1 MDADPSPLYVY
12 MEKLGLEAE
21 VGVLYAA
28 LVKQGPS
35 SALQLAKQ
43 TGISRT
49 QVYRHLESLE
59 HYGLASAEQL
69 TYGTLYRA
77 LPLENLE
84 GTFAARETELKG
96 LRRELS
102 SMTQLLQTMAGS
114 AGPKATVQHY
124 YGMAGLKQVNW
135 NLTKADK
142 EFRVFEVAHLDVHL
156 DKTFARRCRERYIER
171 GLISY
176 DLTNDDRVTAA
187 QLEPFTPGH
196 SFFRHL
202 DPEILAINFEV
213 FIYND
218 LITLVDYSKEQ
229 QMALEIHHPSLHAM
243 MRQLY
248 DAMWAIAT
256 PMEIEK

>member
-1 MDADPSPLYVY
+1 MDISPLYDY
-12 MEKLGLEAE
+12 FEKLGLEKE
-21 VGVLYAA
+21 VGILYA
-28 LVKQGPS
+28 LLSKQGPS

-43 TGISRT
+43 SSISRT
-49 QVYRHLESLE
+49 QVYRHLETLQK
-59 HYGLASAEQL
+59 YGLASAEQL

-77 LPLENLE
+77 LPLENIE
-84 GTFAARETELKG
+84 GTFATRETELKT
-96 LRRELS
+96 LRRDLG
-102 SMTQLLQTMAGS
+102 SMTQLLQTLAGS

-156 DKTFARRCRERYIER
+156 DKEFAHRCRERYVER
-171 GLISY
+171 GLLNY
-176 DLTNDDRVTAA
+176 DLTNAERVTAA
-187 QLEPFTPGH
+187 ELEPAKPENYQ
-196 SFFRHL
+196 FRHI

-213 FIYND
+213 LIYND
-218 LITLVDYSKEQ
+218 LITLIDYSKDQ
-229 QMALEIHHPSLHAM
+229 QLALEIHHPTLHAM

-256 PMEIEK
+256 PMTIEK